1 MIEGTDYYI
10 NLDGNFVFTESYH
23 LKRGHCCK
31 NQCKHCPWKFK
42 KDKQKDIDSSRNAQ

>member
-10 NLDGNFVFTESYH
+10 NLDGNFVFTESFH

-42 KDKQKDIDSSRNAQ
+42 KDKQKDVDLSKNAQ